1 MFEVSEVLNLS
12 LLESWD
18 ACDESRILLAT
29 GVAGSSATM
38 SLPLE
43 DQWDIYKKIG
53 PQQKTNN
60 STTQDKYQQDSMQI
74 EVKNRDF
81 NT

>member
-1 MFEVSEVLNLS
+1 MCEVSGVLNLFS
-12 LLESWD
+12 LESWD
-18 ACDESRILLAT
+18 ACDESRVLLAT
-29 GVAGSSATM
+29 GVARLSATM

-43 DQWDIYKKIG
+43 DRRDICKRIG
-53 PQQKTNN
+53 PQQRTNN
-60 STTQDKYQQDSMQI
+60 STTQDKYQYDLMQI